1 MKRQK
6 TDEGKRKS
14 KQRRNEE
21 INKEEFKEQNIKDRL
36 DNRQKIRIEK
46 KIKTER

>member
-6 TDEGKRKS
+6 TDEGESKS

-21 INKEEFKEQNIKDRL
+21 INKEGMHEEMKG
-36 DNRQKIRIEK
+36 
-46 KIKTER
+46 